1 MMRAAARATLTVF
14 PTPVRARAMCG
25 ICGILAFSDH
35 FACDEQVTVAMRDTM
50 THRGPD
56 DAGVWLA
63 ASGRVSLGH
72 RRLSIVD
79 VSHSGHQPMSNEDAS
94 VWVAFNGEIYN
105 HDELRP
111 ELEARG
117 HRYRSR
123 CDTETIVHLY
133 EEEGPRCVERLDG
146 MFALAVWD
154 EHRRELFLARD
165 RLGKKPLYWTRTPAG
180 MAFAS
185 EIKALLRHPAVSPD
199 LDVAAFHDYLTFVC
213 TPAPS
218 TMFAGI
224 SKLSPAERMI
234 VRSDGN
240 IHSEIYWT
248 PMSSNAA
255 DEVVGRGEDELGE
268 RLLELLRASI
278 AKRMMSDVPF
288 GVFLSGGVDSSTNVA
303 LMSEL
308 MSEPV
313 KTFSVAFHEHE
324 RYNELEYARQIARQ
338 FGTDHHEVVIDD
350 GDLVSFLPEMV
361 HHQDEPIADWVCVPL
376 YYVSKL
382 ARDSGTI
389 VVQVG
394 EGSDELFHG
403 YQGYIDAV
411 ARRRRYWEPFQHAP
425 APLRNLLASS
435 AVGLARHTGRGIPH
449 AQYIADAAAGRLP
462 FWGGA
467 ICYTGE
473 LKREILNG
481 NGDRPDAYRVV
492 QRLWEEAE
500 HDRPGADLLQK
511 MTYLELKQRLAEL
524 LLMRVDKMTMAT
536 SVEARVPFLD
546 HELVEFAL
554 ALPMDMK
561 VRGGVGKWL
570 LKQTVDGLL
579 PSNIVNRK
587 KQGFGAPVAEWFRG
601 DLGVRA
607 QREIRNSSLA
617 ERGLLD
623 YARID
628 ELWDAHRSGRMDWSF
643 QLWNLYNV
651 SAWHDHWV
659 AGRP

>member
-1 MMRAAARATLTVF
+1 
-14 PTPVRARAMCG
+14 MCG
-25 ICGILAFSDH
+25 ICGVLAFNDS
-35 FACDEQVTVAMRDTM
+35 FACDERVTVAMRDTM

-56 DAGVWLA
+56 DAGVWVSPA
-63 ASGRVSLGH
+63 GRASLGH

-79 VSHSGHQPMSNEDAS
+79 VSHSGHQPMSNEDGT
-94 VWVAFNGEIYN
+94 VWVSFNGEIYN
-105 HDELRP
+105 HEELRP

-117 HRYRSR
+117 HSYRSR

-133 EEEGPRCVERLDG
+133 EEEGARCVERLDG
-146 MFALAVWD
+146 MFAIAVWD
-154 EHRRELFLARD
+154 ERRRELFLARD
-165 RLGKKPLYWTRTPAG
+165 RLGKKPIYWTRTASG
-180 MAFAS
+180 FAFAS
-185 EIKALLRHPAVSPD
+185 EIKALLRHPAVSAD
-199 LDVAAFHDYLTFVC
+199 LDVGAFHDYLTFVC

-224 SKLSPAERMI
+224 SKLSPAERVTVGI
-234 VRSDGN
+234 DGN

-248 PMSSNAA
+248 PMSSKAHA
-255 DEVVGRGEDELGE
+255 ELAGRGEDELGE

-308 MSEPV
+308 TSAPV
-313 KTFSVAFHEHE
+313 RTFSVAFHEQE
-324 RYNELEYARQIARQ
+324 RYNELGYARQIARR
-338 FGTDHHEVVIDD
+338 FKTDHHEVVIDSD
-350 GDLVSFLPEMV
+350 DLVSFLPEMV

-411 ARRRRYWEPFQHAP
+411 ARRRRYWEPFQRAP

-435 AVGLARHTGRGIPH
+435 AVELARRTGRGIPH

-473 LKREILNG
+473 LKRKILAGNG
-481 NGDRPDAYRVV
+481 NRPDAYRVV
-492 QRLWEEAE
+492 QRLWDEAE
-500 HDRPGADLLQK
+500 HDGPGADLLQK

-561 VRGGVGKWL
+561 VRDGVGKWL
-570 LKQTVDGLL
+570 LKRTVDGLL
-579 PSNIVNRK
+579 PSNIVHRT
-587 KQGFGAPVAEWFRG
+587 KQGFGAPVSEWFRG
-601 DLGVRA
+601 ELGTRA
-607 QREIRNSSLA
+607 QREIRESSLA

-628 ELWDAHRSGRMDWSF
+628 ELWEAHRSGRADWSF

>member
-1 MMRAAARATLTVF
+1 
-14 PTPVRARAMCG
+14 MCG
-25 ICGILAFSDH
+25 VCGVLAFNDN
-35 FACDEQVTVAMRDTM
+35 FACDEAVVVAMRDTM

-56 DAGVWLA
+56 DAGAWTSPA
-63 ASGRVSLGH
+63 GRVALGH

-79 VSHSGHQPMSNEDAS
+79 VSHSGHQPMSNEDGS
-94 VWVAFNGEIYN
+94 VWVTFNGEIYN
-105 HDELRP
+105 HVELRD

-133 EEEGPRCVERLDG
+133 EQEGERCVERLDG
-146 MFALAVWD
+146 MFAIAVWD
-154 EHRRELFLARD
+154 ERSRELFLARD
-165 RLGKKPLYWTRTPAG
+165 RLGKKPLYWTVTPG
-180 MAFAS
+180 GLAFAS
-185 EIKALLRHPAVSPD
+185 EIKALLCHPAVSAD
-199 LDVAAFHDYLTFVC
+199 LDIDAFHDYLTFVC
-213 TPAPS
+213 APAPS

-224 SKLSPAERMI
+224 RKLAPAERMT
-234 VRSDGN
+234 VRGDGTRRSD
-240 IHSEIYWT
+240 IYWT
-248 PMSSNAA
+248 PMSSQATEELA
-255 DEVVGRGEDELGE
+255 GCGEDELGE
-268 RLLELLRASI
+268 RLLELLRGSI
-278 AKRMMSDVPF
+278 SKRMMSDVPF

-308 MSEPV
+308 MAEPV
-313 KTFSVAFHEHE
+313 KTFSVAFREHE
-324 RYNELEYARQIARQ
+324 RYNELEHARRIAQ
-338 FGTDHHEVVIDD
+338 LFKTDHHEVLIDVD
-350 GDLVSFLPEMV
+350 DLLSFIPEMV

-403 YQGYIDAV
+403 YQNYMDAV
-411 ARRRRYWEPFQHAP
+411 TRRRRYWEPFQHAP
-425 APLRNLLASS
+425 ARVRGLLGHS
-435 AVGLARHTGRGIPH
+435 ALALARRSGRGAFH
-449 AQYIADAAAGRLP
+449 AQYVADAAAGRQP

-473 LKREILNG
+473 LKRQILTSNG
-481 NGDRPDAYRVV
+481 AVPDAYRVV
-492 QRLWEEAE
+492 QRLWDDVERECP
-500 HDRPGADLLQK
+500 HADLLQK

-536 SVEARVPFLD
+536 SVEARAPFLD
-546 HELVEFAL
+546 RDLVEFAL
-554 ALPMDMK
+554 ALPMGLK
-561 VRGGVGKWL
+561 VRDGVGKWL
-570 LKQTVDGLL
+570 LKRTVERLL
-579 PSNIVNRK
+579 PADIVYRP

-601 DLGVRA
+601 DLGRHA
-607 QREIRNSSLA
+607 REKIRYSSLA

-628 ELWDAHRSGRMDWSF
+628 ELWAAHRAGRADWSF
-643 QLWNLYNV
+643 QLWSLYNV
-651 SAWHDHWV
+651 SVWHDHWV

>member
-1 MMRAAARATLTVF
+1 V
-14 PTPVRARAMCG
+14 
-25 ICGILAFSDH
+25 
-35 FACDEQVTVAMRDTM
+35 EQ
-50 THRGPD
+50 
-56 DAGVWLA
+56 
-63 ASGRVSLGH
+63 
-72 RRLSIVD
+72 
-79 VSHSGHQPMSNEDAS
+79 
-94 VWVAFNGEIYN
+94 
-105 HDELRP
+105 
-111 ELEARG
+111 
-117 HRYRSR
+117 
-123 CDTETIVHLY
+123 
-133 EEEGPRCVERLDG
+133 LDG
-146 MFALAVWD
+146 MFAIAIWD
-154 EHRRELFLARD
+154 ERRRELFLARD
-165 RLGKKPLYWTRTPAG
+165 RLGKKPLYWTNTAAG
-180 MAFAS
+180 LTFAS
-185 EIKALLRHPAVSPD
+185 EIKALLRHPAVSAD
-199 LDVAAFHDYLTFVC
+199 LDVQAFHDYLTFVC

-224 SKLSPAERMI
+224 GKLSPAERVT

-240 IHSEIYWT
+240 IRSEIYWT
-248 PMSSNAA
+248 PMSSQASEEIA
-255 DEVVGRGEDELGE
+255 GRSEDELAE

-313 KTFSVAFHEHE
+313 RTFSVAFRQYE
-324 RYNELEYARQIARQ
+324 RYNELEYAREIARR
-338 FGTDHHEVVIDD
+338 FGTDHHEVVIDAD
-350 GDLVSFLPEMV
+350 DLVSFLPEMV

-403 YQGYIDAV
+403 YQNYIDAV
-411 ARRRRYWEPFQHAP
+411 ARRRRYWEPFQRVPGPVRH
-425 APLRNLLASS
+425 LLAGS
-435 AVGLARHTGRGIPH
+435 AVELARRTGRGVVE
-449 AQYIADAAAGRLP
+449 AEYVANAAAGRLP

-473 LKREILNG
+473 LKRQILAANG
-481 NGDRPDAYRVV
+481 NGSSPDAYRIVR
-492 QRLWEEAE
+492 RLWDEAE
-500 HDRPGADLLQK
+500 HDLPGADLLQK

-536 SVEARVPFLD
+536 SVEARAPFLD

-561 VRGGVGKWL
+561 VRDGVGKWL
-570 LKQTVDGLL
+570 LKRAVDGLL
-579 PSNIVNRK
+579 PSDIVYRK

-601 DLGVRA
+601 DLGRRA
-607 QREIRNSSLA
+607 QREIRDSSLA

-623 YARID
+623 YAHID
-628 ELWDAHRSGRMDWSF
+628 QLWEAHRNGRGDWGF

-659 AGRP
+659 AGRS

>member
-1 MMRAAARATLTVF
+1 
-14 PTPVRARAMCG
+14 MCG
-25 ICGILAFSDH
+25 ICGVLAFNDS
-35 FACDEQVTVAMRDTM
+35 FECGERVTVSMRETM
-50 THRGPD
+50 IHRGPD
-56 DAGVWLA
+56 DGGVWSSPA
-63 ASGRVSLGH
+63 GRVSLGH

-79 VSHSGHQPMSNEDAS
+79 VSHSGHQPMSNEDGS
-94 VWVAFNGEIYN
+94 VWVTFNGEIYN
-105 HDELRP
+105 HAELRR

-133 EEEGPRCVERLDG
+133 EDEGERCVERLDG

-154 EHRRELFLARD
+154 ERRRELFLARD
-165 RLGKKPLYWTRTPAG
+165 RLGKKPLYWARTAAG
-180 MAFAS
+180 MVFAS
-185 EIKALLRHPAVSPD
+185 EIKALLQHPAISPE
-199 LDVAAFHDYLTFVC
+199 LDVDAFHDYLTFVC

-224 SKLSPAERMI
+224 NKLAPAERI
-234 VRSDGN
+234 TVGAAGDIR
-240 IHSEIYWT
+240 SEIYWT
-248 PMSSNAA
+248 PMSPQAT
-255 DEVVGRGEDELGE
+255 DELASCDENELEE
-268 RLLELLRASI
+268 RLLQLLRNSI
-278 AKRMMSDVPF
+278 SKRMMSDVPF

-313 KTFSVAFHEHE
+313 RTFSVAFRQHE
-324 RYNELEYARQIARQ
+324 RYNELPYAREIARL
-338 FGTDHHEVVIDD
+338 FKTDHHEVLIDVE
-350 GDLVSFLPEMV
+350 DLVSFLPEMV

-382 ARDSGTI
+382 ARDSGTT

-403 YQGYIDAV
+403 YQKYIEAV
-411 ARRRRYWEPFQHAP
+411 AKRRRYWEPFQHAP
-425 APLRNLLASS
+425 KPARKLLADS
-435 AVGLARHTGRGIPH
+435 AVALARRTGRGIVQ
-449 AQYIADAAAGRLP
+449 AQYLANSAAGRLP

-473 LKREILNG
+473 LKRQILARNA
-481 NGDRPDAYRVV
+481 NNDRPDAYRVV
-492 QRLWEEAE
+492 QRLWEEAGP
-500 HDRPGADLLQK
+500 DADLLQR

-546 HELVEFAL
+546 RELVEFAL
-554 ALPMDMK
+554 ALPMRMK
-561 VRGGVGKWL
+561 VRDGVGKWL
-570 LKQTVDGLL
+570 LKRAVAGLL
-579 PSNIVNRK
+579 PAEIVQRP

-601 DLGVRA
+601 DLGRRA
-607 QREIRNSSLA
+607 QREIRDSSLA

-628 ELWDAHRSGRMDWSF
+628 ELWEAHRRGRANWSF
-643 QLWNLYNV
+643 QLWSLYNV

>member
-1 MMRAAARATLTVF
+1 
-14 PTPVRARAMCG
+14 MCG
-25 ICGILAFSDH
+25 ICGVLAFNDS
-35 FACDEQVTVAMRDTM
+35 FAHDERVLCAMRDSM

-56 DAGVWLA
+56 DAGLW
-63 ASGRVSLGH
+63 SSPGGRVALGH

-79 VSHSGHQPMSNEDAS
+79 VSHSGHQPMCNEDAS
-94 VWVAFNGEIYN
+94 VWVSFNGEIYN
-105 HDELRP
+105 HAQLRS
-111 ELEARG
+111 ELEQRG
-117 HRYRSR
+117 HCYRSH

-133 EEEGPRCVERLDG
+133 EEEGERCVERLDG
-146 MFALAVWD
+146 MFAIAVWD
-154 EHRRELFLARD
+154 ERRRELFLARD
-165 RLGKKPLYWTRTPAG
+165 RLGKKPLYWTSTPAG
-180 MAFAS
+180 LAFAS
-185 EIKALLRHPAVSPD
+185 EIKALLRHPAISAD
-199 LDVAAFHDYLTFVC
+199 LDVQAFYDYLTFVC

-224 SKLSPAERMI
+224 KKLSPAERMTVDEVGNI
-234 VRSDGN
+234 RSDV
-240 IHSEIYWT
+240 YWS
-248 PMSSNAA
+248 PMSSERTEELA
-255 DEVVGRGEDELGE
+255 GRDEDELGE
-268 RLLELLRASI
+268 RLVELLRGSI

-308 MSEPV
+308 MSQPV
-313 KTFSVAFHEHE
+313 RTFSVAFREHE
-324 RYNELEYARQIARQ
+324 RYNELEYARKVAAL
-338 FGTDHHEVVIDD
+338 FKTDHHEVLIDVE
-350 GDLVSFLPEMV
+350 DLESFLPEMV
-361 HHQDEPIADWVCVPL
+361 YHQDEPIADWVCVPL

-382 ARDSGTI
+382 ARETGTI

-403 YQGYIDAV
+403 YQNYIDAV
-411 ARRRRYWEPFQHAP
+411 TRRRRYWEPFQRAP
-425 APLRNLLASS
+425 APVRGLLADS
-435 AVGLARHTGRGIPH
+435 ALALSRRSGRGGFH
-449 AQYIADAAAGRLP
+449 AQYVADAAAGRLP

-473 LKREILNG
+473 LKRQVLTANG
-481 NGDRPDAYRVV
+481 NSPDAYRVV
-492 QRLWEEAE
+492 QRLWAEAE
-500 HDRPGADLLQK
+500 RDCPGADLLQK

-546 HELVEFAL
+546 RELVEFAL

-561 VRGGVGKWL
+561 VRDGVGKWL
-570 LKQTVDGLL
+570 LKRSVAGLL
-579 PSNIVNRK
+579 PPEIVYRA

-601 DLGVRA
+601 ELGQRA
-607 QREIRNSSLA
+607 QREIRDSSLA

-628 ELWDAHRSGRMDWSF
+628 ELWAAHRSGRADWSF

-659 AGRP
+659 AGRQ

>member
-1 MMRAAARATLTVF
+1 
-14 PTPVRARAMCG
+14 MCG
-25 ICGILAFSDH
+25 ICGVLAFNDN
-35 FACDEQVTVAMRDTM
+35 FAHDERVMRAMRDTM

-56 DAGVWLA
+56 DAGVWSSPTAPL
-63 ASGRVSLGH
+63 SLGH

-79 VSHSGHQPMSNEDAS
+79 VSHYGHQPMSNEDGS
-94 VWVAFNGEIYN
+94 VWVTFNGEIYN
-105 HDELRP
+105 HAKLRG

-117 HRYRSR
+117 HSYRSR

-133 EEEGPRCVERLDG
+133 EDQGERCVEQLDG
-146 MFALAVWD
+146 MFALAIWD
-154 EHRRELFLARD
+154 ERRRELFLARD

-180 MAFAS
+180 LAFAS
-185 EIKALLRHPAVSPD
+185 EIKALLRHPSISPE
-199 LDVAAFHDYLTFVC
+199 LDVQAFHDYLTFVC

-224 SKLSPAERMI
+224 SKLSPAERMTI
-234 VRSDGN
+234 SERGEIRSDL
-240 IHSEIYWT
+240 YWS
-248 PMSSNAA
+248 PMSSQAT
-255 DEVVGRGEDELGE
+255 DELEGRGERELAE

-308 MSEPV
+308 MSQPV
-313 KTFSVAFHEHE
+313 RTFSVGFRQHE
-324 RYNELEYARQIARQ
+324 RYNELEYARKISRL
-338 FGTDHHEVVIDD
+338 FKTEHHEVLIDVD
-350 GDLVSFLPEMV
+350 DLVSFLPEMV

-382 ARDSGTI
+382 ARDCGTI

-403 YQGYIDAV
+403 YQNYLDAV
-411 ARRRRYWEPFQHAP
+411 TRRRRYWEPFQHAP
-425 APLRNLLASS
+425 ARVRELIADSALALSRRS
-435 AVGLARHTGRGIPH
+435 GRGMFH
-449 AQYIADAAAGRLP
+449 AQYVADAAAGRLP

-473 LKREILNG
+473 LKRQILTANG
-481 NGDRPDAYRVV
+481 NRPDAYRVV
-492 QRLWEEAE
+492 QRLWEQAE
-500 HDRPGADLLQK
+500 RDYPHADLLQK
-511 MTYLELKQRLAEL
+511 MSYLELKQRLAEL

-546 HELVEFAL
+546 RELVEFAL

-561 VRGGVGKWL
+561 VRGGIGKWL
-570 LKQTVDGLL
+570 LKRAVGGLL
-579 PSNIVNRK
+579 PAEIVNRA

-601 DLGVRA
+601 DLGRRA
-607 QREIRNSSLA
+607 QQEIRGSSLA

-623 YARID
+623 YGRVD
-628 ELWDAHRSGRMDWSF
+628 ELWAAHRAGVADWSF

-659 AGRP
+659 AARP

>member
-1 MMRAAARATLTVF
+1 
-14 PTPVRARAMCG
+14 MCG
-25 ICGILAFSDH
+25 ICGVLTFNDG
-35 FACDEQVTVAMRDTM
+35 FACDERMLVAMRDTM

-56 DAGVWLA
+56 DAGVWC
-63 ASGRVSLGH
+63 SPHGRVGLGH

-79 VSHSGHQPMSNEDAS
+79 ISPAGHQPMSNEDGS
-94 VWVAFNGEIYN
+94 VWITFNGEIYN
-105 HDELRP
+105 HAELRP

-117 HRYRSR
+117 HRYRSH

-133 EEEGPRCVERLDG
+133 EEEGERCVERLDG
-146 MFALAVWD
+146 MFAIAIWD
-154 EHRRELFLARD
+154 ERRRELFLARD
-165 RLGKKPLYWTRTPAG
+165 RLGKKPLYWTRNSG
-180 MAFAS
+180 GLAFAS
-185 EIKALLRHPAVSPD
+185 EIKALLRHPAVSAD
-199 LDVAAFHDYLTFVC
+199 LDVDAFYDYLTFVC

-224 SKLSPAERMI
+224 SKLSPAERMT
-234 VRSDGN
+234 VSADGSSRSD
-240 IHSEIYWT
+240 IYWT
-248 PMSSNAA
+248 PMSLALTEELA
-255 DEVVGRGEDELGE
+255 GRSEDDLGE

-303 LMSEL
+303 LMAEL

-313 KTFSVAFHEHE
+313 RTFSVAFHEHE
-324 RYNELEYARQIARQ
+324 RYNELEYARQIARR
-338 FGTDHHEVVIDD
+338 FNTDHHEVLIDAD
-350 GDLVSFLPEMV
+350 DLVSFLPEMV

-382 ARDSGTI
+382 ARDSDTI

-403 YQGYIDAV
+403 YQNYIDAV
-411 ARRRRYWEPFQHAP
+411 ARRRRYWEPFQLAP
-425 APLRNLLASS
+425 APVRKLIAGS
-435 AVGLARHTGRGIPH
+435 ATELARRSGRGILH
-449 AQYIADAAAGRLP
+449 AQYVADAAAGRLP

-473 LKREILNG
+473 LKREILAGSG
-481 NGDRPDAYRVV
+481 NCPDAYRVV
-492 QRLWEEAE
+492 QRLWDEAE
-500 HDRPGADLLQK
+500 RDLPGADPLQK
-511 MTYLELKQRLAEL
+511 MSYLELKQRLAEL

-546 HELVEFAL
+546 RELVEFAL
-554 ALPMDMK
+554 ALPAEMK
-561 VRGGVGKWL
+561 VRDGVGKWL
-570 LKQTVDGLL
+570 LKRTVDGLL
-579 PSNIVNRK
+579 PSDIVHRK
-587 KQGFGAPVAEWFRG
+587 KQGFGAPVAEWFRA
-601 DLGVRA
+601 DLGDRA
-607 QREIRNSSLA
+607 QREIRGSSLA

-628 ELWDAHRSGRMDWSF
+628 RLWDEHRSGRMDWSF

-659 AGRP
+659 AGRS

>member
-1 MMRAAARATLTVF
+1 
-14 PTPVRARAMCG
+14 MCG
-25 ICGILAFSDH
+25 ICGVLAFNDN
-35 FACDEQVTVAMRDTM
+35 FACDERVLVAMRDTM
-50 THRGPD
+50 IHRGPD
-56 DAGVWLA
+56 DAGVWRSPTGRAALA
-63 ASGRVSLGH
+63 H

-79 VSHSGHQPMSNEDAS
+79 VSPAGHQPMSNEDGS

-105 HDELRP
+105 HGELRP

-117 HRYRSR
+117 HTYRSH

-133 EEEGPRCVERLDG
+133 EEEGARCVERLDG
-146 MFALAVWD
+146 MFAIAIWD
-154 EHRRELFLARD
+154 ERRREMFLARD
-165 RLGKKPLYWTRTPAG
+165 RLGKKPLYWTRTTAG
-180 MAFAS
+180 LCFAS
-185 EIKALLRHPAVSPD
+185 EIKALLRHPAVSAD
-199 LDVAAFHDYLTFVC
+199 LDVEAFYDYLTFVC
-213 TPAPS
+213 TPAPA

-224 SKLSPAERMI
+224 GKLAPAERMTVSADGSI
-234 VRSDGN
+234 RSD
-240 IHSEIYWT
+240 IYWS
-248 PMSSNAA
+248 PMSSLAA
-255 DEVVGRGEDELGE
+255 AEVADRGEDELGE
-268 RLLELLRASI
+268 RLLELLRGAI

-313 KTFSVAFHEHE
+313 RTFSVGFHEHE
-324 RYNELEYARQIARQ
+324 RYNEMEYARQIARQ
-338 FGTDHHEVVIDD
+338 FKTDHHEVLIDAD
-350 GDLVSFLPEMV
+350 DLVSFLPEMV

-403 YQGYIDAV
+403 YQNYIDAV
-411 ARRRRYWEPFQHAP
+411 ARRRRYWEPFQRVP
-425 APLRNLLASS
+425 PSVRNLIAGS
-435 AVGLARHTGRGIPH
+435 ATELARRSGRGILH
-449 AQYIADAAAGRLP
+449 AQYVSDAAAGRLP

-473 LKREILNG
+473 LKRQILAGNRNG
-481 NGDRPDAYRVV
+481 NSPDAYRVV
-492 QRLWEEAE
+492 ARLWEEAE
-500 HDRPGADLLQK
+500 RACPDGDLLQK
-511 MTYLELKQRLAEL
+511 MSYLELKQRLAEL

-546 HELVEFAL
+546 RELVEFAL
-554 ALPMDMK
+554 ALPADMK
-561 VRGGVGKWL
+561 VRDGVGKWL
-570 LKQTVDGLL
+570 LKRTVDGLL
-579 PSNIVNRK
+579 PSDIVHRK
-587 KQGFGAPVAEWFRG
+587 KQGFGAPVSEWFRG
-601 DLGVRA
+601 ELGHRA
-607 QREIRNSSLA
+607 QQEIRGSSLA

-628 ELWDAHRSGRMDWSF
+628 QLWAEHRSGRMDWSF

-659 AGRP
+659 AGRS

>member
-1 MMRAAARATLTVF
+1 
-14 PTPVRARAMCG
+14 MCG
-25 ICGILAFSDH
+25 ICGVLAFNDS
-35 FACDEQVTVAMRDTM
+35 FACDEQVVVAMRDTM

-56 DAGVWLA
+56 DGGVWSSPA
-63 ASGRVSLGH
+63 GRVALGH

-79 VSHSGHQPMSNEDAS
+79 VSHSGHQPMGNEDGS
-94 VWVAFNGEIYN
+94 VWVTFNGEIYN
-105 HDELRP
+105 HAELRP
-111 ELEARG
+111 ELEDRG

-133 EEEGPRCVERLDG
+133 EEEGERCVERLDG
-146 MFALAVWD
+146 MFSIAVWD
-154 EHRRELFLARD
+154 ERRRELFLARD

-180 MAFAS
+180 LAFAS
-185 EIKALLRHPAVSPD
+185 EIKALLRHPAVTAD
-199 LDVAAFHDYLTFVC
+199 LDVDAFHDYLTFVC

-224 SKLSPAERMI
+224 SKLSPAERMT
-234 VRSDGN
+234 VGEDGD
-240 IHSEIYWT
+240 IRSEIYWT
-248 PMSSNAA
+248 PISSQATEELA
-255 DEVVGRGEDELGE
+255 GRSEDELGE
-268 RLLELLRASI
+268 RLLELLRGSI
-278 AKRMMSDVPF
+278 SKRMMSDVPF
-288 GVFLSGGVDSSTNVA
+288 GVLLSGGVDSSTNVA

-313 KTFSVAFHEHE
+313 RTFSVAFRQYE
-324 RYNELEYARQIARQ
+324 RYNELEHARKIARL
-338 FGTDHHEVVIDD
+338 FKTDHQEVLIDVE
-350 GDLVSFLPEMV
+350 DLSSFLPEMV

-382 ARDSGTI
+382 ARDSGTT

-403 YQGYIDAV
+403 YEKYLESV
-411 ARRRRYWEPFQHAP
+411 TKRRRYWEPFQHAP
-425 APLRNLLASS
+425 ALVRGLLGGS
-435 AVGLARHTGRGIPH
+435 AVAIARYTGRGIVP
-449 AQYIADAAAGRLP
+449 AQYVANAAAGRLP

-473 LKREILNG
+473 LKRQVLARNG
-481 NGDRPDAYRVV
+481 ERPDAYRVV
-492 QRLWEEAE
+492 QRLWEDVER
-500 HDRPGADLLQK
+500 DYPGADLLQK

-546 HELVEFAL
+546 RELVEFAL
-554 ALPMDMK
+554 ALPMAMK
-561 VRGGVGKWL
+561 VRDGVGKWL
-570 LKQTVDGLL
+570 LKRTVDGLL
-579 PSNIVNRK
+579 PTDIVYRP

-601 DLGVRA
+601 DLGRRA
-607 QREIRNSSLA
+607 QQEIRSSSLA

-628 ELWDAHRSGRMDWSF
+628 KLWAAHRHGRANWSF

-659 AGRP
+659 AGNAAG

>member
-1 MMRAAARATLTVF
+1 
-14 PTPVRARAMCG
+14 MCG
-25 ICGILAFSDH
+25 ICGVLAFNDS
-35 FACDEQVTVAMRDTM
+35 FARDERVIVAMRDTM

-56 DAGVWLA
+56 DAGVWR
-63 ASGRVSLGH
+63 SPTGRVALGH

-79 VSHSGHQPMSNEDAS
+79 VSHSGHQPMSNEDGS
-94 VWVAFNGEIYN
+94 VWVVFNGEIYN

-111 ELEARG
+111 GLEARG

-133 EEEGPRCVERLDG
+133 EEEGPRCVEQLDG
-146 MFALAVWD
+146 MFALAIWD
-154 EHRRELFLARD
+154 ERRRELFLARD

-180 MAFAS
+180 LAFAS
-185 EIKALLRHPAVSPD
+185 EIKALLRHPAISPD
-199 LDVAAFHDYLTFVC
+199 LDIAAFHDYLTFVC
-213 TPAPS
+213 TPAPA

-224 SKLSPAERMI
+224 RKLSPAER
-234 VRSDGN
+234 VTVSLDGN

-248 PMSSNAA
+248 PMSSRAA
-255 DEVVGRGEDELGE
+255 GELAGAGADELGE

-278 AKRMMSDVPF
+278 ARRMMSDVPF

-313 KTFSVAFHEHE
+313 KTFSVAFHGHE
-324 RYNELEYARQIARQ
+324 RYNELEYARQIARR
-338 FGTDHHEVVIDD
+338 FATDHREVLIDAE
-350 GDLVSFLPEMV
+350 DLVSFLPEMV

-382 ARDSGTI
+382 ARESGTI

-403 YQGYIDAV
+403 YQNYIDAV
-411 ARRRRYWEPFQHAP
+411 SRRRRYWEPFQRAP
-425 APLRNLLASS
+425 ASVRNLIAGTALELS
-435 AVGLARHTGRGIPH
+435 RHTGRGALH
-449 AQYIADAAAGRLP
+449 AQYIADAAAGQLP

-473 LKREILNG
+473 LKRQILTGNG
-481 NGDRPDAYRVV
+481 NRPDAYRIV
-492 QRLWEEAE
+492 RGLWEEAE
-500 HDRPGADLLQK
+500 REHPGADLLQK

-546 HELVEFAL
+546 RELVEFAI

-570 LKQTVDGLL
+570 LKRTVDGLL
-579 PSNIVNRK
+579 PSDIVHRK

-601 DLGVRA
+601 ELGTRA
-607 QREIRNSSLA
+607 QREIRDSSLA

-623 YARID
+623 YARVD
-628 ELWDAHRSGRMDWSF
+628 RLWAEHRGGRMDWSF

-659 AGRP
+659 AGRM

>member
-1 MMRAAARATLTVF
+1 
-14 PTPVRARAMCG
+14 MCG
-25 ICGILAFSDH
+25 ICGVLAFNDS
-35 FACDEQVTVAMRDTM
+35 FACDERVLAAMRDAM
-50 THRGPD
+50 IHRGPD
-56 DAGVWLA
+56 DAGLWRSP
-63 ASGRVSLGH
+63 SGRVGLGH

-79 VSHSGHQPMSNEDAS
+79 VSPAGHQPMSNEDGS

-105 HDELRP
+105 HAELRP

-117 HRYRSR
+117 HRYRSH

-133 EEEGPRCVERLDG
+133 EEEGERCVERLDG
-146 MFALAVWD
+146 MFAIAIWD
-154 EHRRELFLARD
+154 ERRRELFLARD
-165 RLGKKPLYWTRTPAG
+165 RLGKKPLYWTRTHAG
-180 MAFAS
+180 LAFAS
-185 EIKALLRHPAVSPD
+185 EIKALLRHPAVSAD
-199 LDVAAFHDYLTFVC
+199 LDVEAFHDYLTFVC

-224 SKLSPAERMI
+224 SKLSPAERMTVSAAGDI
-234 VRSDGN
+234 RSD
-240 IHSEIYWT
+240 IYWS
-248 PMSSNAA
+248 PLSARASEELAGSS
-255 DEVVGRGEDELGE
+255 EDELSE

-313 KTFSVAFHEHE
+313 RTFSVAFREHE
-324 RYNELEYARQIARQ
+324 RYNELEYARRISRL
-338 FGTDHHEVVIDD
+338 FNTDHHEVLIDAD
-350 GDLVSFLPEMV
+350 DLVSFLPEMV

-403 YQGYIDAV
+403 YENYIDAV

-425 APLRNLLASS
+425 AVLRDSVARTALA
-435 AVGLARHTGRGIPH
+435 LARRTGRGVLH
-449 AQYIADAAAGRLP
+449 AQYVADAAAGRLP

-473 LKREILNG
+473 LKRQILAGNG
-481 NGDRPDAYRVV
+481 NRPDAYRIV
-492 QRLWEEAE
+492 QRLWDEAE
-500 HDRPGADLLQK
+500 HDLPGADLLQK
-511 MTYLELKQRLAEL
+511 MSYLELKQRLAEL

-546 HELVEFAL
+546 RELVEFAL
-554 ALPMDMK
+554 ALPAEMK
-561 VRGGVGKWL
+561 VRDGVGKWL
-570 LKQTVDGLL
+570 LKRAVDGLL
-579 PSNIVNRK
+579 PSDIVYRP

-601 DLGVRA
+601 DLGTRA
-607 QREIRNSSLA
+607 QQEIRSSSLA

-628 ELWDAHRSGRMDWSF
+628 ELWAEHRSGRMDWSF

-659 AGRP
+659 AGRA

>member
-1 MMRAAARATLTVF
+1 
-14 PTPVRARAMCG
+14 MCG
-25 ICGILAFSDH
+25 ICGVLAFNDN
-35 FACDEQVTVAMRDTM
+35 FACDEQVTVAMRDAM
-50 THRGPD
+50 VHRGPD
-56 DAGVWLA
+56 DRGVWI
-63 ASGRVSLGH
+63 SPTSRVALGH

-79 VSHSGHQPMSNEDAS
+79 VSHFGHQPMSNEDGS
-94 VWVAFNGEIYN
+94 VWVTFNGEIYN
-105 HDELRP
+105 HGELRDELQ
-111 ELEARG
+111 ARG
-117 HRYRSR
+117 HHYRSQ

-133 EEEGPRCVERLDG
+133 EEEGERCVERLDG
-146 MFALAVWD
+146 MFALAIWD
-154 EHRRELFLARD
+154 ERRRTLFLARD
-165 RLGKKPLYWTRTPAG
+165 RLGKKPLYWTKTAAG
-180 MAFAS
+180 FAFAS
-185 EIKALLRHPAVSPD
+185 EIKALLRHPAISAD
-199 LDVAAFHDYLTFVC
+199 LDVQAFYDYLTFVC

-224 SKLSPAERMI
+224 RKLSPAERMT
-234 VRSDGN
+234 VDDDGD
-240 IHSEIYWT
+240 IRSEIYWT
-248 PMSSNAA
+248 PMSAQRTA
-255 DEVVGRGEDELGE
+255 EFAGHTADELGE

-313 KTFSVAFHEHE
+313 RTFSVAFRQHE
-324 RYNELEYARQIARQ
+324 RYNELEYARKIARQ
-338 FGTDHHEVVIDD
+338 FKTDHHEVLIDVD
-350 GDLVSFLPEMV
+350 DLVSFMPEMV
-361 HHQDEPIADWVCVPL
+361 YHQDEPIADWVCVPL

-403 YQGYIDAV
+403 YQNYIDAV
-411 ARRRRYWEPFQHAP
+411 TRRRRYWEPFQHAP
-425 APLRNLLASS
+425 THARGLLASS
-435 AVGLARHTGRGIPH
+435 ALALARHTGRGLLH
-449 AQYIADAAAGRLP
+449 AQYVADAATGRLP

-473 LKREILNG
+473 LKRQILAG
-481 NGDRPDAYRVV
+481 NGHAPDAYRVV
-492 QRLWEEAE
+492 ERLWHEAE
-500 HDRPGADLLQK
+500 RDCPGADLLQK

-546 HELVEFAL
+546 RELVEFAL
-554 ALPMDMK
+554 ALPESMK

-570 LKQTVDGLL
+570 LKRTVDGLL
-579 PSNIVNRK
+579 PSEIVHRK

-601 DLGVRA
+601 ELGKRA
-607 QREIRNSSLA
+607 QREIRGSTLA

-623 YARID
+623 YTRID
-628 ELWDAHRSGRMDWSF
+628 RLWEAHRSGQADWSF

-659 AGRP
+659 AGRGP